1 MRAVPPMLCRYRARP
16 RQLPRLED
24 HPRREVPVHLGAD
37 PLGIGRRHRRRPH
50 EAARQPGRRQA
61 LGEGGVAIVAGRD
74 PPERVGDLD
83 RPRRHL
89 IDLRALEKMVAVTD
103 FYVAESAGPMPRR
116 PRGKKETVTDF
127 QVRGRESAKL
137 VTVTDFPQG
146 GDILAYPTGTKP

>member
-1 MRAVPPMLCRYRARP
+1 
-16 RQLPRLED
+16 
-24 HPRREVPVHLGAD
+24 
-37 PLGIGRRHRRRPH
+37 
-50 EAARQPGRRQA
+50 
-61 LGEGGVAIVAGRD
+61 
-74 PPERVGDLD
+74 
-83 RPRRHL
+83 
-89 IDLRALEKMVAVTD
+89 LEKMVAVTD